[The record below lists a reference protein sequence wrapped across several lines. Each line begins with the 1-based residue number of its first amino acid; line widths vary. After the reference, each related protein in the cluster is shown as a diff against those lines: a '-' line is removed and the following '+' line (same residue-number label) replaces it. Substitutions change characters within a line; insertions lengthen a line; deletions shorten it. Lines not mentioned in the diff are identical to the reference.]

1 MNFHLKAIG
10 ENSTRDRKLI
20 ELFTS
25 QGLMVSDSG
34 VSKTIFL

>member
-10 ENSTRDRKLI
+10 ENSTRDRTLI
-20 ELFTS
+20 ELFKS